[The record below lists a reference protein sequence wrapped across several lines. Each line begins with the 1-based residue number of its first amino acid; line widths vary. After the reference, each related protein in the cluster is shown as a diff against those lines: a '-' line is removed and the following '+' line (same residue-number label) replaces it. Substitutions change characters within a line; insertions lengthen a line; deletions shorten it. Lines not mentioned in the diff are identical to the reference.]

1 MANRTG
7 FRFLLHFLLII
18 GGSLLLTMVVLPPDK
33 TLWTNPTLVLTNL
46 LPILALV
53 LVIYCIFGRV
63 FSALGLVALLTVG
76 IRYLHDEKR
85 AVLEIPLTVSDALL
99 SGQILASPGLVFGY
113 MGWSIIFGSCLSIL
127 IVLVLLYKETPIAPI
142 RYRLVLLVAF
152 LALLPLRSP
161 ISQRY
166 IDLPQAPWEPDP
178 SLRKVGIAAY
188 LIQDYLLTSALE
200 TPVANVETLTATRAL
215 YTLPATEPA
224 SNQHPDIVLW
234 LGESFFDPRI
244 LQDIDT
250 CDQTPAFCALAL
262 ANASG
267 SLTVPTYG
275 GQTIRTEFEVLTGVP
290 MAVVAKHEYPY
301 MSLTNAPVNSIA
313 WELQDQGYRTTAIH
327 NHLRAFWRRPVA
339 MKNLGF
345 QRWIGVEDFKVKKKA
360 GIFHADSMLTDAVIK
375 LLEEPAQNA
384 PQLIFAISMQAH
396 GPHGYQ
402 TNLPDEQVKAIA
414 VPDKLKPQHY
424 SILQQFFYH
433 LNSADTELER
443 IYTYIKSRKRP
454 TLVMFFGDH
463 LPGLGPVFEDLE
475 FENGLGPRQQK
486 TPFLLLANYSLN
498 KLDIP
503 TMDLATWQLST
514 LLLKAADLLD
524 DGAFAWFNLLY
535 DQVDWST
542 ETTLECKTTNC
553 EALLQFQF
561 QQLAGPS
568 VTPSAT
574 KPTDIAHPKTEISE
588 NE

>member
-1 MANRTG
+1 MTNRIG
-7 FRFLLHFLLII
+7 SKLLVHSLLIF
-18 GGSLLLTMVVLPPDK
+18 GGSLLLTMVVLPPVK
-33 TLWTNPTLVLTNL
+33 ILWTNPTLVLTNL

-53 LVIYCIFGRV
+53 LLIYAIFGRV

-76 IRYLHDEKR
+76 IRYLHDQKR
-85 AVLEIPLTVSDALL
+85 AVLEIPLTAADALL
-99 SGQILASPGLVFGY
+99 SGQMLVSPGLVIEY
-113 MGWSIIFGSCLSIL
+113 MGWPIVIGICLSIL
-127 IVLVLLYKETPIAPI
+127 IMLVLFYKETPIARI
-142 RYRLVLLVAF
+142 RYRVVLLIVF
-152 LALLPLRSP
+152 LTLFPLRSS

-178 SLRKVGIAAY
+178 SLRKVGIVAY

-200 TPVANVETLTATRAL
+200 TPVANVETLTSTRAL
-215 YTLPATEPA
+215 YTLPAAKSAPK
-224 SNQHPDIVLW
+224 QRPDIVLW

-561 QQLAGPS
+561 QQLAGPG